1 MAGFSDAEYRL
12 DCLLASPPSSL
23 SLFLLLA
30 TDWCFD
36 VCSDGSFRTG
46 KLSFEGRFT
55 EGKSLFACILTV
67 DIEEDVANLLLSFSK
82 CCLLVSNSCL
92 FCALACCKKRQG
104 TRD

>member
-12 DCLLASPPSSL
+12 DCLLVSPPSSV

-67 DIEEDVANLLLSFSK
+67 DIEDVANLLLSFSK